1 MTSVHRLLKRKSID
15 DMKFNEDSRVKIPA
29 ILHLMRLG
37 YKYLSLKD
45 ISWDLDTN
53 IFPDVF
59 KTAIGKIN
67 PGIEDVEAG
76 RLLEDVK
83 LLLDNED
90 LGKAFFERLSER
102 SNTKLIDFENFNN
115 NSFHVVTELTCQNGD
130 EEFRPDITLLINGM
144 PLVFIEV
151 KKPNNR
157 EGILAERDRI
167 NKRFQ
172 NPKFKRFA
180 NITQFMIFSNNME
193 YDDGDPEPVQG
204 AFYASSSYH
213 KPVFNYFRE
222 EEILNLTA
230 LLKPVSD
237 DDELKVLKDNNLEVI
252 HSNPEFQT
260 NKQPERP
267 TNRIC
272 TSLLSRERLAFI
284 LRYALAYVSESD
296 GLQKHIMRYPQ
307 LFATKAIEQK
317 LSEGVKKG
325 IIWHTQ
331 GSGKTALTFYNVRFL
346 TDYFQKQQVIPKFYF
361 IVDRLDLLQQ
371 AQREFTARGLTVHTI
386 NSRDAF
392 TRDIKATQ
400 VIHNHSGKP
409 EITVVNIQ
417 KFKDDPDV
425 VSTKDYNVAIQR
437 VYFLDEVHRSYN
449 PRGSFLA
456 NLSQSDSNAIK
467 IGLTGTPLLGDD
479 YNSRA
484 LFGDYIH
491 KYYYNASIADGY
503 TLRLI
508 REEISTQY
516 KIELQTALEEAE
528 VKMGDVDRKL
538 IYAHPSFVEPMLTY
552 IVNDFEKSRG
562 TLNDATIGGMVIC
575 DSSDQAKQMFEIFNG
590 VYADKPILP
599 KTTSSK
605 TEVLEVS
612 EPTPTAYS
620 ESVKQAQKVKNAALI
635 LHDIGTKEERKNW
648 VEDFKAGKIDFLFVY
663 NMLLTGFDAKRL
675 KKLYLGRVIRKH
687 NLLQALTRVNRTYKD
702 FRYGYVVDFADIRK
716 EFDATNKAYFEEL
729 QSELGDEM
737 EHYSHLFKSQ
747 EEIKQEIDHVKDVL
761 FRFDTDNMEEFCNQ
775 ISQIQD
781 RDTVLAL
788 KKALADARSLYN
800 LIRLQGEY
808 DFLDELDFAKL
819 NVLYR
824 ETSNHLDLLNL
835 KNDLE
840 SGEDTSN
847 LLNRALEDVIF
858 KFVKIG
864 EEELVL
870 ADKLKNTLRQTRE
883 ALASNF
889 DQQDPQFI
897 SLKEELERLFKK
909 KNLSE
914 VTQDEMVANIDALNK
929 IHDRVKELNRQNNQL
944 RQKYL
949 DDAKYTRIHKRLQ
962 ERQKNQSDISESERK
977 IFEAL
982 AGVKQ
987 DADEQVLNNSQV
999 LDNESYF
1006 ERQMMP
1012 LVIGRFM
1019 KEQNIKLNAD
1029 ASRYINHLVV
1039 AEYLKEFNTGSQ
1051 AW

>member
-1 MTSVHRLLKRKSID
+1 MSFT
-15 DMKFNEDSRVKIPA
+15 EDSRVKIPT

-37 YKYLSLKD
+37 YEYLSLKGTH
-45 ISWDLDTN
+45 WDKDTN
-53 IFPDVF
+53 IFPELFSSAVSR
-59 KTAIGKIN
+59 IN
-67 PGIEDVEAG
+67 PDMTSDDVA
-76 RLLEDVK
+76 RLLEEVK
-83 LLLDNED
+83 LSLDNED
-90 LGKAFFERLSER
+90 LGRAFFNKLKAR
-102 SNTKLIDFENFNN
+102 SGTKLIDFENFSN
-115 NSFHVVTELTCQNGD
+115 NSFHVVTELTYKNGD
-130 EEFRPDITLLINGM
+130 DEFRPDIILLINGM

-157 EGILAERDRI
+157 DGIIAERERI

-180 NITQFMIFSNNME
+180 NITQFMIFSNNMD
-193 YDDGDPEPVQG
+193 YVDGDPEPVQG
-204 AFYASSSYH
+204 AFYASSSYD

-222 EEILNLTA
+222 EEVLDLTA
-230 LLKPVSD
+230 LLKPLT
-237 DDELKVLKDNNLEVI
+237 DEQELAVLKDNNLEVI
-252 HSNPEFQT
+252 RSNPEFLS
-260 NKQPERP
+260 NKEPSRP

-272 TSLLSRERLAFI
+272 TSLLSKERLSFV
-284 LRYALAYVSESD
+284 LRYALVYVSESD

-307 LFATKAIEQK
+307 MFATKAIERK
-317 LSEGVKKG
+317 LNEGVRKG

-331 GSGKTALTFYNVRFL
+331 GSGKTALTYYNVGFL
-346 TDYFQKQQVIPKFYF
+346 TDYFQKREIIPKFYF

-371 AQREFTARGLTVHTI
+371 AQREFTARGLIVHTI
-386 NSRDAF
+386 NSREAF

-400 VIHNHSGKP
+400 VIHNHSGKA

-425 VSTKDYNVAIQR
+425 ISTQDYNVTIQR

-449 PRGSFLA
+449 PKGSFLA
-456 NLSQSDSNAIK
+456 NLTQSDTNAIK
-467 IGLTGTPLLGDD
+467 IGLTGTPLLGED
-479 YNSRA
+479 YNSRV

-508 REEISTQY
+508 REEIATNY
-516 KIELQTALEEAE
+516 KMTLQQALEEAE
-528 VKMGDVDRKL
+528 VKMGDVDRKE
-538 IYAHPSFVEPMLTY
+538 IYAHQSFVEPMLDY
-552 IVNDFEKSRG
+552 IIRDFEKSRG
-562 TLNDATIGGMVIC
+562 TLNDATIGGMIIC
-575 DSSDQAKQMFEIFNG
+575 DSSDQAKKMFELFNA
-590 VYADKPILP
+590 VYASKPLSSSDSVEPQQATSVAEPIP
-599 KTTSSK
+599 TYVQTTSM
-605 TEVLEVS
+605 EL
-612 EPTPTAYS
+612 A
-620 ESVKQAQKVKNAALI
+620 KQAHKVSNAALI
-635 LHDIGTKEERKNW
+635 LHDVGTKQERKDW
-648 VEDFKAGKIDFLFVY
+648 VEDFKAGKIDLLFVY

-716 EFDATNKAYFEEL
+716 EFDATNKAYFDEL
-729 QSELGDEM
+729 QSELGDEI
-737 EHYSHLFKSQ
+737 ESYSKLFKSQ
-747 EEIKQEIDHVKDVL
+747 EEIKQEIEHIKDML
-761 FRFDTDNMEEFCNQ
+761 FRFDIGNMETFCDQ

-781 RDTVLAL
+781 RETVLAL
-788 KKALADARSLYN
+788 KNALADARSLYN

-808 DFLDELDFAKL
+808 DFLDELDFTKL
-819 NVLYR
+819 NVLFR
-824 ETSNHLDLLNL
+824 VASDRLDMLNL
-835 KNDLE
+835 AISIQD
-840 SGEDTSN
+840 GVDIGN

-858 KFVKIG
+858 TFTKIG

-889 DQQDPQFI
+889 DQQDPKFI
-897 SLKEELERLFKK
+897 NLKDELERLFKK

-929 IHDRVKELNRQNNQL
+929 IHQRVKELNRQNNQL

-949 DDAKYTRIHKRLQ
+949 GDTKYARLHKRLYERQQ
-962 ERQKNQSDISESERK
+962 ERRDITDSERK

-982 AGVKQ
+982 LGVKE
-987 DADEQVLNNSQV
+987 DADSQVLDNTSV

-1006 ERQMMP
+1006 ERHLLP
-1012 LVIGRFM
+1012 KVHNRF
-1019 KEQNIKLNAD
+1019 IKQQSIPLNAE
-1029 ASRYINHLVV
+1029 AVRYVNHLVV

-1051 AW
+1051 SW

>member
-1 MTSVHRLLKRKSID
+1 
-15 DMKFNEDSRVKIPA
+15 MKFNEDSRVKIPA

-37 YKYLSLKD
+37 YQYLSLKNQT
-45 ISWDLDTN
+45 WDLDTN
-53 IFPDVF
+53 IFPQLF
-59 KTAIGKIN
+59 KAAIRKIN
-67 PGIEDVEAG
+67 PSLENADAG

-90 LGKAFFERLSER
+90 LGRAFFERLSER
-102 SNTKLIDFENFNN
+102 SNTKLIDFDNFNN

-167 NKRFQ
+167 SKRFQ
-172 NPKFKRFA
+172 NKKFKRFA
-180 NITQFMIFSNNME
+180 NITQFMVFSNNME

-222 EEILNLTA
+222 EEVFNLTA
-230 LLKPVSD
+230 LLKSVSD
-237 DDELKVLKDNNLEVI
+237 EDELKVLKDNNLEVI
-252 HSNPEFQT
+252 RSNPEFQT

-267 TNRIC
+267 TNRVC
-272 TSLLSRERLAFI
+272 TSLVSRERLAFI
-284 LRYALAYVSESD
+284 LRYALTYVSESD

-307 LFATKAIEQK
+307 LFATKAIAQK
-317 LSEGVKKG
+317 LDEGVKKG

-331 GSGKTALTFYNVRFL
+331 GSGKTALAFYNVRFL
-346 TDYFQKQQVIPKFYF
+346 TDYFQNQQIIPKFYF

-371 AQREFTARGLTVHTI
+371 AQREFVARGLTVHTVD
-386 NSRDAF
+386 SREAF

-417 KFKDDPDV
+417 KFKDDPDI
-425 VSTKDYNVAIQR
+425 VSTKDYDITIQR

-449 PRGSFLA
+449 PKGSFLA
-456 NLSQSDSNAIK
+456 NLSQSDTNAIK
-467 IGLTGTPLLGDD
+467 IGLTGTPLLGED

-484 LFGDYIH
+484 LFGGYIH

-508 REEISTQY
+508 REEISTKY
-516 KIELQTALEEAE
+516 KIELQKALEEAE
-528 VKMGDVDRKL
+528 VKMGDVERKL
-538 IYAHPSFVEPMLTY
+538 IYSHPSFVEPMLDY
-552 IVNDFEKSRG
+552 IITDFEKSRG
-562 TLNDATIGGMVIC
+562 AFNEASIGGMVIC
-575 DSSDQAKQMFEIFNG
+575 DSSDQAKQLFNIFNA
-590 VYADKPILP
+590 VYAEKSITPAKNSAVLGV
-599 KTTSSK
+599 
-605 TEVLEVS
+605 TE
-612 EPTPTAYS
+612 PAPRAYAK
-620 ESVKQAQKVKNAALI
+620 SVTHAQKVKNAALI
-635 LHDIGTKEERKNW
+635 LHDIGTKDERKNW
-648 VEDFKAGKIDFLFVY
+648 VEDFKAGKIDLIFVY
-663 NMLLTGFDAKRL
+663 NMLLTGFDAPRL
-675 KKLYLGRVIRKH
+675 KKIYLGRVIRKH

-716 EFDATNKAYFEEL
+716 EFDDTNRAYFDEL
-729 QSELGDEM
+729 QLELGDEM
-737 EHYSHLFKSQ
+737 EHYSNLFKSQ
-747 EEIKQEIDHVKDVL
+747 EEIKQEIEHIKDVL
-761 FRFDTDNMEEFCNQ
+761 FRFDTNNMEEFSSQ

-788 KKALADARSLYN
+788 KKSLADARSLYN
-800 LIRLQGEY
+800 LIRFQGEY
-808 DFLDELDFAKL
+808 DFLGELDFAKL

-835 KNDLE
+835 KQDLE
-840 SGEDTSN
+840 SGQDTSN

-870 ADKLKNTLRQTRE
+870 ADKLKNTLRQARE

-889 DQQDPQFI
+889 DQQDPKFV

-914 VTQDEMVANIDALNK
+914 VTQDEMVANIGALNK
-929 IHDRVKELNRQNNQL
+929 IHERVKELNRQNTQL

-949 DDAKYTRIHKRLQ
+949 GDTKYTRIHKRLQ
-962 ERQKNQSDISESERK
+962 ERQLSNSDINDSERK
-977 IFEAL
+977 IFAAL
-982 AGVKQ
+982 LGVKQ
-987 DADEQVLNNSQV
+987 DADEQVLNNSQI
-999 LDNESYF
+999 LDNEGYF

-1012 LVIGRFM
+1012 LVITRFM
-1019 KEQNIKLNAD
+1019 KEQQIKLNAD
-1029 ASRYINHLVV
+1029 ASRYINYLVV

>member
-1 MTSVHRLLKRKSID
+1 MAFNTN
-15 DMKFNEDSRVKIPA
+15 KFNEDSRVKIPA

-37 YKYLSLKD
+37 YKYLSLKGQ
-45 ISWDLDTN
+45 SWDIDTN

-59 KTAIGKIN
+59 KAAIGKIN
-67 PGIEDVEAG
+67 PGIEDAEAG

-90 LGKAFFERLSER
+90 LGKAFFECLSER
-102 SNTKLIDFENFNN
+102 SNTKLIDFENFHN

-230 LLKPVSD
+230 LLKPVLD

-252 HSNPEFQT
+252 RSNPEFQT
-260 NKQPERP
+260 NKQSERP

-346 TDYFQKQQVIPKFYF
+346 TDYFQQQQVIPKFYF

-449 PRGSFLA
+449 PKGSFLA

-516 KIELQTALEEAE
+516 KIELQKALEEAE

-562 TLNDATIGGMVIC
+562 ALNDATIGGMVIC

-590 VYADKPILP
+590 VYADAPILP
-599 KTTSSK
+599 QTSNSNSQ
-605 TEVLEVS
+605 VLEVA
-612 EPTPTAYS
+612 EPAPTSYA

-716 EFDATNKAYFEEL
+716 EFDATNKAYFDEL

-747 EEIKQEIDHVKDVL
+747 EEIKQEIEHIKDVL

-781 RDTVLAL
+781 RDTILAL
-788 KKALADARSLYN
+788 KKALGDARSLYN

-949 DDAKYTRIHKRLQ
+949 GDAKYTRIHKRLQ

-1019 KEQNIKLNAD
+1019 KEQQIKLNAD

>member
-1 MTSVHRLLKRKSID
+1 
-15 DMKFNEDSRVKIPA
+15 
-29 ILHLMRLG
+29 MRLG
-37 YKYLSLKD
+37 YQYLSLKNQ
-45 ISWDLDTN
+45 SWDLDTN
-53 IFPDVF
+53 IFPELF
-59 KTAIGKIN
+59 KKAISKIN
-67 PGIEDVEAG
+67 QGIEEDEAR
-76 RLLEDVK
+76 RLLNDVK

-90 LGKAFFERLSER
+90 LGRAFFERLSER
-102 SNTKLIDFENFNN
+102 SNIKLIDFENFNN
-115 NSFHVVTELTCQNGD
+115 NSFHVVTELTCKNGD

-172 NPKFKRFA
+172 NSKFKRFA

-222 EEILNLTA
+222 EEIFNLTS

-237 DDELKVLKDNNLEVI
+237 DAELKVLKDNNLEVI
-252 HSNPEFQT
+252 RSNPEFQT

-317 LSEGVKKG
+317 LSEGIKKG

-371 AQREFTARGLTVHTI
+371 AQREFTARGLTVYTV
-386 NSRDAF
+386 NSREDFA
-392 TRDIKATQ
+392 RDIKATQ

-417 KFKDDPDV
+417 KFQDDPDV

-449 PRGSFLA
+449 PKGSFLA

-516 KIELQTALEEAE
+516 KIELQKALEEAE
-528 VKMGDVDRKL
+528 VKMGDVDRKK

-552 IVNDFEKSRG
+552 IVTDFEKSRSA
-562 TLNDATIGGMVIC
+562 LNDATIGGMVIC
-575 DSSDQAKQMFEIFNG
+575 DSSDQAKQMFEIFNA
-590 VYADKPILP
+590 VYAQTPVLP
-599 KTTSSK
+599 QSVNTP
-605 TEVLEVS
+605 LEVA
-612 EPTPTAYS
+612 EPAPTAYV

-635 LHDIGTKEERKNW
+635 LHDIGSKEERKNW

-702 FRYGYVVDFADIRK
+702 FRYGYVVDFADISK
-716 EFDATNKAYFEEL
+716 EFDATNKAYFDEL

-737 EHYSHLFKSQ
+737 EHYSQLFKSQ
-747 EEIKQEIDHVKDVL
+747 EEIKQEIEHIKDML

-800 LIRLQGEY
+800 LIRLQGDYES
-808 DFLDELDFAKL
+808 LAELDFAKL
-819 NVLYR
+819 NVLFR
-824 ETSNHLDLLNL
+824 VTSDRLDMLNL
-835 KNDLE
+835 ANSIQD
-840 SGEDTSN
+840 GADIGN

-858 KFVKIG
+858 TFTKIG

-914 VTQDEMVANIDALNK
+914 VTQNEMNANIDALNK

-949 DDAKYTRIHKRLQ
+949 GDAKYTRIHKRLQ
-962 ERQKNQSDISESERK
+962 ERQQSQSDISESERK
-977 IFEAL
+977 IFAAL